1 MYFFV
6 EGKPQ
11 GKARPRFSQK
21 THTTYTPKNTADYE
35 KRIRNAFRECQ
46 GEWKKL
52 PADCY
57 AYVKIQA
64 QYPIPRSWSKRKKK
78 ETIAGLI
85 IPTTKPDG
93 DNILKV
99 VLDALNG
106 LAYDDDRQVVKMCI
120 IKVYGAN
127 PGLVVQVGEYKVQG
141 GTFWE
146 STE

>member
-21 THTTYTPKNTADYE
+21 THTVYTPKNTADYE

-46 GEWKKL
+46 GEWQKL
-52 PADCY
+52 PSDCY
-57 AYVKIQA
+57 AFVKIQA
-64 QYPIPRSWSKRKKK
+64 QYPIPQSWSKRKKK
-78 ETIAGLI
+78 EAIAGLI
-85 IPTTKPDG
+85 MPTTKPDG

-106 LAYDDDRQVVKMCI
+106 LAYEDDRQVVKMGI
-120 IKVYGAN
+120 IKVYGVN
-127 PGLVVQVGEYKVQG
+127 PGLMVQVGEYKVQG
-141 GTFWE
+141 GT
-146 STE
+146 S

>member
-21 THTTYTPKNTADYE
+21 SHTAYTPKNTVDYE

-46 GEWKKL
+46 GECKKL

-64 QYPIPRSWSKRKKK
+64 QYPIPHSWSKQKKE

-85 IPTTKPDG
+85 MPTTKPDG

-120 IKVYGAN
+120 IKAYSVN
-127 PGLVVQVGEYKVQG
+127 PGLVVQVGEYKV
-141 GTFWE
+141 
-146 STE
+146 

>member
-21 THTTYTPKNTADYE
+21 SHTAYTPKNTADYE

-46 GEWKKL
+46 GDWQKL
-52 PADCY
+52 PSDCY
-57 AYVKIQA
+57 AYVRIQA
-64 QYPIPRSWSKRKKK
+64 QYPIPKSWSKRKKK
-78 ETIAGLI
+78 EAIAGLI
-85 IPTTKPDG
+85 MPTTKPDG

-106 LAYDDDRQVVKMCI
+106 LAYDDDRQVVKM
-120 IKVYGAN
+120 
-127 PGLVVQVGEYKVQG
+127 
-141 GTFWE
+141 
-146 STE
+146 

>member
-21 THTTYTPKNTADYE
+21 SHTTYTPKSTADYE
-35 KRIRNAFRECQ
+35 KRIRNAFREFQ
-46 GEWKKL
+46 GEWQKL

-57 AYVKIQA
+57 AYVKIRA
-64 QYPIPRSWSKRKKK
+64 QYPIPQSWSKRKKK
-78 ETIAGLI
+78 EAIAGLI
-85 IPTTKPDG
+85 VPTTKPDG

-106 LAYDDDRQVVKMCI
+106 LAYEDDRQVVKMGI
-120 IKVYGAN
+120 IKVYGVN
-127 PGLVVQVGEYKVQG
+127 PGLMVQVDEYKV
-141 GTFWE
+141 
-146 STE
+146 

>member
-21 THTTYTPKNTADYE
+21 THTVYTPKNTADYE

-46 GEWKKL
+46 GECKKL
-52 PADCY
+52 PSDCY
-57 AYVKIQA
+57 AFVKIQA
-64 QYPIPRSWSKRKKK
+64 QYPIPQSWSKRKKK
-78 ETIAGLI
+78 EAIAGLI
-85 IPTTKPDG
+85 MPTTKPDG

-106 LAYDDDRQVVKMCI
+106 LAYDDDKQVVKMCI
-120 IKVYGAN
+120 IKAYGVN
-127 PGLVVQVGEYKVQG
+127 PGLVVQVGEYKV
-141 GTFWE
+141 
-146 STE
+146 